1 MIMMSKKKIKYNNL
15 TSNAVILQNV
25 SDMTY
30 ILKELLAN
38 AIKFTKSDVAF
49 LSPYIIT
56 KHIKRFDYYIID
68 LDNIPKSI
76 DLSISIP

>member
-1 MIMMSKKKIKYNNL
+1 
-15 TSNAVILQNV
+15 
-25 SDMTY
+25 MTY